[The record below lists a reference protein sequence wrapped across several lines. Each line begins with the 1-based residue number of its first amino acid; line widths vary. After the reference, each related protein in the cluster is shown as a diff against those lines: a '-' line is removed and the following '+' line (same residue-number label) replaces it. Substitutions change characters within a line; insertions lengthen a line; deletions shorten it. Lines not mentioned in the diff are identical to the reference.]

1 LFFFISLA
9 LKMVDDRRK
18 AMYDGFDSVNFS
30 HSREWGEVAKDFV
43 SRAFANNPSTV
54 KCPCSI
60 CRNCWRQNL
69 HNLQLHL
76 LKNGFMPNYLVWYE
90 LGEVEDPVPDAAVV
104 DEEEDVDRMDEMLAD
119 LRNEYLEGESLEPP
133 EEIQQFYKLLEA
145 VERKVHEGT
154 HVTVLEAVTR
164 LMAMKSKYNIS
175 NNCFNDFLKF
185 VMDLIPQNHELPK
198 DLYHCKKVVAG
209 LGMDYKKIDACENN
223 CMLFWNRGEGLVND
237 EGLTHCKVC
246 KKSRYIEVVDEDGCS
261 VTTNVPIKQLRYMPI
276 GPRLKRLF
284 LNPEVAEQMRWHKV
298 RDRSEQDP
306 DIMIHPSDGEAW
318 EALDSFDPGFA
329 SDPRSVRLGMST
341 DGFTPYSTS
350 STSYSCW
357 PVFMMPYNLPPTKC
371 MKEGFMFL
379 ALIIPGPKHPGTKI
393 NVFMEALMK
402 ELEDLWKGQDAYDAF
417 SKRPFKLRAAYL
429 WSIHDLPAYGI
440 WSGWC
445 THGKLMC
452 PICKSDTKAYRLDH
466 GKKVTFFDSHRRFL
480 PRNHPFRNDTKSF
493 RKGIKVTE
501 GPPKRLTG
509 KDIIHQLEDLK
520 LAADG
525 VSFEGYGKQHNWSH
539 KSFLWNL
546 PYAEALILPHNVDLM
561 HQERNVAESIISM
574 CFDFT
579 GQTKDN
585 LNARKDL
592 AMLCDRPFLEV
603 QRSAN
608 GNESRPRAPYCLKP
622 EDRKKILRW
631 VKSLKFPDRYAANL
645 KRAVNLGT
653 GKLNGLKS
661 HDYHILMERL
671 LPVMFRGFLSHD
683 LWKMLAELSYFYRQ
697 LCAKEISKKL
707 MLKFEKE
714 VVVLLCKM
722 EKVFPPGFMNCMQHL
737 MVHLPW
743 EAHVGGPVQFRW
755 MYSQE
760 RELKKLRATV
770 RNKARVEGCIAE
782 AFAAKEIT
790 NFSNLYLSSANNV
803 NAHSTRYHIVNEA
816 PLSDLSVFQWK
827 GIGVGASTAHNVELP
842 ERNRI
847 MLYMYCN
854 MPELTP
860 FFNMFE
866 EAYKP
871 RGQQLTQ
878 KQWDD
883 ILVKGGSGG
892 NSFITWFHEHVII
905 FLES

>member
-1 LFFFISLA
+1 
-9 LKMVDDRRK
+9 
-18 AMYDGFDSVNFS
+18 
-30 HSREWGEVAKDFV
+30 
-43 SRAFANNPSTV
+43 
-54 KCPCSI
+54 
-60 CRNCWRQNL
+60 
-69 HNLQLHL
+69 
-76 LKNGFMPNYLVWYE
+76 
-90 LGEVEDPVPDAAVV
+90 
-104 DEEEDVDRMDEMLAD
+104 
-119 LRNEYLEGESLEPP
+119 
-133 EEIQQFYKLLEA
+133 
-145 VERKVHEGT
+145 
-154 HVTVLEAVTR
+154 
-164 LMAMKSKYNIS
+164 
-175 NNCFNDFLKF
+175 
-185 VMDLIPQNHELPK
+185 
-198 DLYHCKKVVAG
+198 
-209 LGMDYKKIDACENN
+209 
-223 CMLFWNRGEGLVND
+223 
-237 EGLTHCKVC
+237 
-246 KKSRYIEVVDEDGCS
+246 
-261 VTTNVPIKQLRYMPI
+261 
-276 GPRLKRLF
+276 
-284 LNPEVAEQMRWHKV
+284 
-298 RDRSEQDP
+298 
-306 DIMIHPSDGEAW
+306 
-318 EALDSFDPGFA
+318 
-329 SDPRSVRLGMST
+329 
-341 DGFTPYSTS
+341 
-350 STSYSCW
+350 
-357 PVFMMPYNLPPTKC
+357 
-371 MKEGFMFL
+371 
-379 ALIIPGPKHPGTKI
+379 
-393 NVFMEALMK
+393 
-402 ELEDLWKGQDAYDAF
+402 
-417 SKRPFKLRAAYL
+417 
-429 WSIHDLPAYGI
+429 
-440 WSGWC
+440 
-445 THGKLMC
+445 
-452 PICKSDTKAYRLDH
+452 
-466 GKKVTFFDSHRRFL
+466 
-480 PRNHPFRNDTKSF
+480 
-493 RKGIKVTE
+493 
-501 GPPKRLTG
+501 
-509 KDIIHQLEDLK
+509 
-520 LAADG
+520 
-525 VSFEGYGKQHNWSH
+525 
-539 KSFLWNL
+539 
-546 PYAEALILPHNVDLM
+546 
-561 HQERNVAESIISM
+561 
-574 CFDFT
+574 
-579 GQTKDN
+579 
-585 LNARKDL
+585 
-592 AMLCDRPFLEV
+592 
-603 QRSAN
+603 
-608 GNESRPRAPYCLKP
+608 
-622 EDRKKILRW
+622 

-683 LWKMLAELSYFYRQ
+683 LWKMLAELSYFYSQ

-743 EAHVGGPVQFRW
+743 EARVGGPVQFRW

-847 MLYMYCN
+847 LLYMYCN